1 MVQWHHDGIAP
12 DRIAV
17 NLSGKQLHRG
27 DLIETVTRVLDKTGC
42 KAAWLELEITEGFI
56 MSTPETSI
64 LVMQELRDMGIGLSI
79 DDFGTGYS
87 SLTYLK
93 MLPISR
99 LKIDRSFVNNIHCD
113 PNDAAI
119 ASAVI
124 ALGKS
129 LDLTVLAEG
138 IETDEQ
144 LSFLQQEG
152 CNEGQGYL
160 FGRPMSAGE
169 MTERLKNDTDTTL
182 PRG

>member
-1 MVQWHHDGIAP
+1 
-12 DRIAV
+12 
-17 NLSGKQLHRG
+17 
-27 DLIETVTRVLDKTGC
+27 
-42 KAAWLELEITEGFI
+42 
-56 MSTPETSI
+56 
-64 LVMQELRDMGIGLSI
+64 MQELRDMGIGLSI